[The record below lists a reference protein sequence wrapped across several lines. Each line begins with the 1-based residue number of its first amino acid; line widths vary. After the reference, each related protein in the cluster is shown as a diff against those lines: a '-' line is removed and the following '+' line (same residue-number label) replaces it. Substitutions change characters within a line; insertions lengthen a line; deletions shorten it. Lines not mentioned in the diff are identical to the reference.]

1 VPAKP
6 ERSRSLCLG
15 GAELHCHSELDPIV
29 RRMHEILLRA
39 EVQLGRLDR
48 RMAKQQLDLVKL
60 AASGAAHLRA
70 TTPEVV
76 ACDAGDAWP
85 GVAVVPET
93 NTLLG
98 RLATISGGKAMRDV
112 LGPEIKG
119 DACA

>member
-1 VPAKP
+1 
-6 ERSRSLCLG
+6 
-15 GAELHCHSELDPIV
+15 
-29 RRMHEILLRA
+29 MHQILLRA
-39 EVQLGRLDR
+39 EVPLRRLHGRVAEEQLNL
-48 RMAKQQLDLVKL
+48 LKL

-85 GVAVVPET
+85 SVLVVPET